1 MINKDIFQE
10 DDGQWYFYDECQL
23 DTIGPFRT
31 LELAEQTYHAYGKWL
46 DDGKPPIKKMKH
58 SMGT

>member
-10 DDGQWYFYDECQL
+10 DDDQWYFQ
-23 DTIGPFRT
+23 DTSGDIFGPFKT
-31 LELAEQTYHAYGKWL
+31 LELAEQVYNSSEKLYDRPKN
-46 DDGKPPIKKMKH
+46 KIKKMKH